1 MSLINAGHG
10 ALPGQ
15 RGEVM
20 SKQPEP
26 LRGEA
31 AWKAAKKEIAARN
44 EAAYA
49 RGRRERAVRDAERVT
64 RRREEIRM
72 ANTALPRQPQR

>member
-1 MSLINAGHG
+1 
-10 ALPGQ
+10 
-15 RGEVM
+15 M
-20 SKQPEP
+20 SKPTEP

-49 RGRRERAVRDAERVT
+49 RGRRERAVRDAARVT
-64 RRREEIRM
+64 RRREEVRA
-72 ANTALPRQPQR
+72 ANQSLPTQPPR

>member
-1 MSLINAGHG
+1 
-10 ALPGQ
+10 
-15 RGEVM
+15 M
-20 SKQPEP
+20 SKPIEP

-49 RGRRERAVRDAERVT
+49 RGRRERDARDTARVS
-64 RRREEIRM
+64 RRREEDRA
-72 ANTALPRQPQR
+72 ANKSLPTQPVR